1 MTNKLN
7 TLALLAIIV
16 GFANIA
22 ESGEPPTVPG
32 RYENGPG
39 HIQLSTTDLSTNERS
54 AYALFEGVM
63 AATQGLVAA
72 TSCSSAA
79 GIYKFNV
86 SADMTAGDS
95 AVNEITVISP
105 GNKSGALVLRA
116 TLNSQSE
123 FKGLQLSVE
132 QFGNGSLNSNE
143 ITKFL
148 STSSF
153 NEEGTLMTSES
164 SVNVRGINGRADS
177 FQSKVIKDFYITD
190 PNDHHL
196 YDWGLQEVS
205 KLNFPI
211 EKYWQRSKSQRDKG
225 VAVRTIFVKDRLTG
239 SSPCRIIMDGSGGSN
254 SQKSFVQSGTLIVS
268 KETPIVP
275 IPAFETF

>member
-7 TLALLAIIV
+7 TLALAMLV

-86 SADMTAGDS
+86 SADMTTGDS

-105 GNKSGALVLRA
+105 GNKSDALVLRA

-123 FKGLQLSVE
+123 FRGLQLSVE

-148 STSSF
+148 STAFF
-153 NEEGTLMTSES
+153 NEEGTLMTLES

-177 FQSKVIKDFYITD
+177 FQSKVIKDFYITLD

-225 VAVRTIFVKDRLTG
+225 GVVRTIFVKDRLTG
-239 SSPCRIIMDGSGGSN
+239 SSPCRIIMDGSGSN
-254 SQKSFVQSGTLIVS
+254 SQKSFAQSGTLIVS